1 MMVSSCRNIVKTEY
15 WNRLRTND
23 SKGSDDWDEATLDPE
38 PDEPIPAVVRAP
50 LHRHR
55 SIHQLEKKVEVKVE

>member
-1 MMVSSCRNIVKTEY
+1 MMGSSRRNIVKTED

-38 PDEPIPAVVRAP
+38 PDEPIPAVIRAS
-50 LHRHR
+50 LHRQR
-55 SIHQLEKKVEVKVE
+55 FVHQLKSKWKLNKG